1 MNIKR
6 EIERVVEELIQPA
19 IRSHGGN
26 LEIVGYRDHVL
37 QISLTGACANCPMAN
52 IDTKR
57 EIEKALKEVFP
68 TLEGVEL
75 VDSIESEMLRLVR
88 SILRDDKK
96 YTGKAVKYCGGCNP
110 TYDRTAV
117 VQRLEEKL
125 GEKLETAEAGKQYE
139 EIYVVCGCSTHCVD
153 ISELKADH
161 VVVIDGGSLERFL

>member
-57 EIEKALKEVFP
+57 EIEKALK
-68 TLEGVEL
+68 G
-75 VDSIESEMLRLVR
+75 
-88 SILRDDKK
+88 
-96 YTGKAVKYCGGCNP
+96 
-110 TYDRTAV
+110 
-117 VQRLEEKL
+117 
-125 GEKLETAEAGKQYE
+125 
-139 EIYVVCGCSTHCVD
+139 
-153 ISELKADH
+153 
-161 VVVIDGGSLERFL
+161 